1 MPFVLKFSDGSYNLS
16 NAETGA
22 NGFPVTLSEATRYV
36 TRDAAEPLAEDL
48 RNPDG
53 TGVEIVE
60 VSELAADSAT
70 APLLKL
76 ISALRQDVEAIR
88 RENSELEAKLS
99 DALGTAGILYH
110 ALDDASSVVDK
121 GDDEDY
127 AYQAEL
133 ETGAALLGI
142 QRG

>member
-1 MPFVLKFSDGSYNLS
+1 MPFVIKFSDGSYNLS

-22 NGFPVTLSEATRYV
+22 NGFPVTLSEATRYA
-36 TRDAAEPLAEDL
+36 TREAAELLAEDL
-48 RNPDG
+48 RSPDG
-53 TGVEIVE
+53 AGAEIIEVPELPAAPATVE
-60 VSELAADSAT
+60 ELTAQVAA
-70 APLLKL
+70 L
-76 ISALRQDVEAIR
+76 Q
-88 RENSELEAKLS
+88 AKLA

-133 ETGAALLGI
+133 EAGASLLGI
-142 QRG
+142 QRR

>member
-1 MPFVLKFSDGSYNLS
+1 MPFVIKFSDGSYNQS

-22 NGFPVTLSEATRYV
+22 NGFPVTLSEATRYA
-36 TRDAAEPLAEDL
+36 TREAAEPLAEDL
-48 RNPDG
+48 RDPDG

-60 VSELAADSAT
+60 VPELSAAPAT
-70 APLLKL
+70 
-76 ISALRQDVEAIR
+76 VEALTAR
-88 RENSELEAKLS
+88 VAELQAKLD

-110 ALDDASSVVDK
+110 ALDDASTVVDK

-133 ETGAALLGI
+133 KAGASLLGI
-142 QRG
+142 QRR